1 MQAGKTTR
9 CEATHAYEAANEEE
23 LSFPKGAKM
32 FVVGEESA
40 THWKGVYGG
49 KAGLIPKSHVHDA
62 TKPPEDKA
70 LAGLRCRAIKTYVT
84 DDLGAIAFKVGD
96 IVFVPKPSAEGDTY
110 EGVSGG
116 VIGAFPKSFV
126 VDTAT
131 KSKEELDEMVKA
143 AMEDE
148 TEQRMMSKFAEI
160 KLKRDALQQGGGG
173 GADDDE
179 ADE

>member
-1 MQAGKTTR
+1 MKAIEGYIGKNDHELTFREGDTIFVPEQFVNSKEKMIQGVCNGKVGLFPRVYVNDTTVEIKEAGKTTR

-116 VIGAFPKSFV
+116 VIG
-126 VDTAT
+126 
-131 KSKEELDEMVKA
+131 
-143 AMEDE
+143 
-148 TEQRMMSKFAEI
+148 
-160 KLKRDALQQGGGG
+160 
-173 GADDDE
+173 
-179 ADE
+179 